1 MISISFDMEPTI
13 AVPALA
19 PHPFDA
25 LETIFC
31 PLLFLPEITTAL
43 LYSHGFMSFILYLA
57 IKCDKSDR
65 VSQIIC
71 QRSRRVYGRMS
82 NCISSEDE

>member
-25 LETIFC
+25 LETISG
-31 PLLFLPEITTAL
+31 PLFFVP
-43 LYSHGFMSFILYLA
+43 
-57 IKCDKSDR
+57 K
-65 VSQIIC
+65 
-71 QRSRRVYGRMS
+71 
-82 NCISSEDE
+82 